1 MTLLK
6 GTLTALITPFDAEGA
21 PDEAAFR
28 AHVQRQLAAGIEGLV
43 PCGTTG
49 EAATMSPAEQQQVI
63 GWCVEEVAGQRPV
76 VAGVGSSSTAES
88 AVLAKNAAAAG
99 ASHLLLVTPPYNKPT
114 PAGLIAHFQA
124 VARAGGGL
132 PIVFYN
138 VPGRTALD
146 ADEETVAAVCAQVP
160 EVVAIKEAT
169 GDLERACRIKE
180 RLGDTISLLSGDD
193 FSLLPFYAA
202 GGDGA
207 ISVVSN
213 VMPAE
218 TVAVYRRLQAGD
230 LLGARE
236 AFYRTR
242 SLTKPLFRPT
252 NPIPVK
258 MALAA
263 LGACE
268 PHFRL
273 PLVAGDAAEYGAL
286 YAAMRQLG
294 LS

>member
-1 MTLLK
+1 MNRLQ
-6 GTLTALITPFDAEGA
+6 GTLTALVTPFDKEGA
-21 PDEAAFR
+21 LDEDAFR
-28 AHVQRQLAAGIEGLV
+28 SHIQRQIAAGIEGLV

-49 EAATMSPAEQQQVI
+49 EAATMSVAEQAQVI
-63 GWCVEEVAGQRPV
+63 AWCVEEVAGRCPV

-88 AVLAKNAAAAG
+88 VTLAKNAAAAG

-114 PAGLIAHFQA
+114 PAGLVAHFKA
-124 VARAGGGL
+124 VAEASGRR

-138 VPGRTALD
+138 VPGRTAFD
-146 ADEETVAAVCAQVP
+146 ADESLIAAVCDEVP

-180 RLGDTISLLSGDD
+180 RFGDRIALLSGDD
-193 FSLLPFYAA
+193 FSLLPFYSV

-213 VMPAE
+213 VLPKE
-218 TVAVYRRLQAGD
+218 TAAVYHEVQSQRLSRAQD
-230 LLGARE
+230 
-236 AFYRTR
+236 AFFRTR
-242 SLTKPLFRPT
+242 ILTKPLFHQT

-263 LGACE
+263 LGRCQ
-268 PHFRL
+268 PSFRL
-273 PLVAGDAAEYGAL
+273 PLVAGDAVEYSELYDAL
-286 YAAMRQLG
+286 RRLG

>member
-1 MTLLK
+1 MTSLK
-6 GTLTALITPFDAEGA
+6 GTLTALITPFDADGSPHE
-21 PDEAAFR
+21 EAFR
-28 AHVQRQLAAGIEGLV
+28 AHVQTQLAAGIEGLV

-49 EAATMSPAEQQQVI
+49 EAATLSATEQQDVI
-63 GWCVEEVAGQRPV
+63 RWCVEEVAGTRPV

-88 AVLAKNAAAAG
+88 ARLAQNAAAAG

-124 VARAGGGL
+124 VAEASGGL

-146 ADEETVAAVCAQVP
+146 ADDETVAAVCRAVP
-160 EVVAIKEAT
+160 QVVAIKEAT

-180 RLGDTISLLSGDD
+180 RLGDRISLLSGDD
-193 FSLLPFYAA
+193 FSLLPFYSV

-213 VMPAE
+213 VLPQD
-218 TVAVYRRLQAGD
+218 TVAVYRHLQTGD
-230 LLGARE
+230 LDAARA
-236 AFYRTR
+236 AFFRTR
-242 SLTKPLFRPT
+242 ILTKPLFAQT

-263 LGACE
+263 LGVCR

-273 PLVAGDAAEYGAL
+273 PLVADSADSYAELHGAL
-286 YAAMRQLG
+286 RDLG